1 MKDYLKQQ
9 FQVTFQEEA
18 ENFLSCGGRF
28 EVLGNHTDHN
38 RGLCLA
44 ATCNLSVYAAFK
56 KRKDNTV
63 RFLSEGFGYSEID
76 LSNLDI
82 VDDEKGK
89 SQALVR
95 GIARFL
101 EDNGYNVKGFN
112 AYFKSDI
119 PSGAGVSSS
128 AAFELLVAQA
138 FNVLFNNSEIPLMIL
153 CKAGQY
159 AEKQYYGKVCG
170 LLDQIGVSHGG
181 LSYIDFKDVGN
192 PVVKKLNVNFDGY
205 QFVIVDSGSSHA
217 NMSHLYKAIPD
228 QMFEVAAVFQKG
240 YLRDITYTELKEK
253 KKDVIA
259 KCGKEAYQKAVHFF
273 EENDRVEK
281 ALKALEKNKVDKLIG
296 LINKSRESSTDLLKN
311 MYVDKVKGSPLE
323 VCNLIMKA
331 SHRKAGVKI
340 NGGGFAGSVIALVPI
355 KEVDNVV
362 KAAKEKYGKEN
373 VYLVSVRN
381 DTPNEL

>member
-1 MKDYLKQQ
+1 MKEYLKQQ

-18 ENFLSCGGRF
+18 ETFLSCGGRF

-56 KRKDNTV
+56 KKDDNTV

-76 LSNLDI
+76 LSELEI
-82 VDDEKGK
+82 VEDEKGQSK
-89 SQALVR
+89 SLIR
-95 GIARFL
+95 GIARYL
-101 EDNGYNVKGFN
+101 KDNGYTIKGFT
-112 AYFKSDI
+112 AYFRSEI

-138 FNVLFNNSEIPLMIL
+138 FNVLFNDAKIPLMTL

-159 AEKQYYGKVCG
+159 AERQYYGKVCG

-181 LSYIDFKDVGN
+181 LTYIDFKDVAN
-192 PVVKKLNVNFDGY
+192 PVVKPLNINFDGY
-205 QFVIVDSGSSHA
+205 QFVIVNSGDSHSE
-217 NMSHLYKAIPD
+217 MSHLYKVIPD
-228 QMFEVAAVFQKG
+228 QMFEVASVFQKS
-240 YLRDITYTELKEK
+240 YLRDIGYEELKEK
-253 KKDVIA
+253 KQDVIE

-273 EENDRVEK
+273 EENLRVEK
-281 ALKALEKNKVDKLIG
+281 ALKALEKNKIDKLID
-296 LINKSRESSTDLLKN
+296 LINKSRESSTDLLQN

-323 VCNLIMKA
+323 ACNLIMKA
-331 SHRKAGVKI
+331 SHQKAGVKI
-340 NGGGFAGSVIALVPI
+340 NGGGFAGSVIALVPNDQL
-355 KEVDNVV
+355 DNVI
-362 KAAKEKYGKEN
+362 KATKEKYGKDN

-381 DTPNEL
+381 DIPKEL